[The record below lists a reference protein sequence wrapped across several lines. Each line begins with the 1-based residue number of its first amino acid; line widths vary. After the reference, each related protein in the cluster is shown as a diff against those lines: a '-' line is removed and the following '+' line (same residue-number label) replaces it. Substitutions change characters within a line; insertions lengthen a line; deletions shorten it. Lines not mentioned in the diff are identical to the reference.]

1 MGVTIPA
8 LTLRT
13 ARCAFAIAVAKLV
26 LHAESIGYSVAL
38 AEGMDRR
45 TAKDPTSDHM
55 TGSLHDMGL
64 AQDVDLYKDGVY
76 LMNTEDHAPL
86 GAWWKQYGID
96 HGLPLAWGGD
106 FTKKDGNHYSLSWGG
121 KS

>member
-1 MGVTIPA
+1 MAIMQT
-8 LTLRT
+8 LTLKQ
-13 ARCAFAIAVAKLV
+13 ARIEFSLAIAELILYA
-26 LHAESIGYSVAL
+26 HSIQCDLAL